1 MSQLSLLAES
11 LVGSEIVKLGNEINQ
26 RIARGE
32 KIYNYTIGDF
42 DPKIFPIPKELEDN
56 IVNCYKQGYTNYPP
70 GDGAKD
76 LREAVIAFIG
86 ARMGIDY
93 DLAEVQ
99 IASGGR
105 PLIYSLFRTLVDEG
119 DKVIYATPSWNNNHY
134 THMNWGQHCCV
145 VATPENNF
153 MPTAA
158 DIAPHISGAA
168 LICLCSPQNP
178 TGTTLDKTELEKIC
192 QLVLEENNRRGDKEK
207 KLYVM
212 YDQMYWMLT
221 FGNVQHVNP
230 VSLVP
235 EMKDYTIFVDGIS
248 KTFAATG
255 VRVGW
260 GLGPAKV
267 IGKMKAFLS
276 HIGAWSPMAEQKA
289 TALFL
294 NNTSAVDAYL
304 STFKKK
310 IEERLQYIYN
320 GFQALKEK
328 GFPVEAIAPQA
339 AIYLTIKIDL
349 RGRIVEGKPLAT
361 QAAVTDY
368 ILSEAKLAIVPF
380 SCFGAS
386 SESSWYRISVGTC
399 SMDDLAIVFQ
409 QLERALEKAM
419 AGTTALA

>member
-42 DPKIFPIPKELEDN
+42 DPKIFPIPIELEDY
-56 IVNCYKQGYTNYPP
+56 IVSCYRQGYTSYPP
-70 GDGAKD
+70 GDGAKE

-86 ARMGIDY
+86 ERMGIQY
-93 DLAEVQ
+93 DLSEVQ

-119 DKVIYATPSWNNNHY
+119 DKVIYASPSWNNNHY

-192 QLVLEENNRRGDKEK
+192 HLVLEENKRRGEKEK

-221 FGNVQHVNP
+221 FGDVQHHNP

-235 EMKDYTIFVDGIS
+235 AMKDYTIFVDGIS

-260 GLGPAKV
+260 GLGSAKV

-294 NNTSAVDAYL
+294 QDTPAVDAYL
-304 STFKKK
+304 SVFKKK
-310 IEERLQYIYN
+310 IEERLHYIYN
-320 GFQALKEK
+320 AFQALKQK
-328 GFPVEAIAPQA
+328 GFPVDAITPQA
-339 AIYLTIKIDL
+339 AIYLTVKIDL
-349 RGRIVEGKPLAT
+349 KGKFVAGKPLAS

-368 ILSEAKLAIVPF
+368 ILSDAKLAIVPF

-386 SESSWYRISVGTC
+386 SESPWYRISVGTC
-399 SMDDLAIVFQ
+399 SIDDLGIVFH
-409 QLERALEKAM
+409 QLERSLEKVM
-419 AGTTALA
+419 EGTTALA